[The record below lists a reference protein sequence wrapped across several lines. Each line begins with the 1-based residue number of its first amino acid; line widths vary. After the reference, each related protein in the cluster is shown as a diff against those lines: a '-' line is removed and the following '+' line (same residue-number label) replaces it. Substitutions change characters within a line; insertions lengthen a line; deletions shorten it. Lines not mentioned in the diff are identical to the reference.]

1 MILKNFISVFERDL
15 DKLIQEIESYF
26 DEKNLWLIDGTIS
39 NSAGNLTLHLI
50 GNLNNFIGKEIGGFD
65 YTRNREFEFGAKDVP
80 RQELVN
86 EINNCKKRL
95 IVSLEGMDI
104 SLVEKDYPLEV
115 FGKKMTHCFFIT
127 HLYGHL
133 NYHLGQIN
141 YHRRLLDKRI

>member
-1 MILKNFISVFERDL
+1 MLFGRDL
-15 DKLIQEIESYF
+15 DRLTQEIKSYS
-26 DEKNLWLIDGTIS
+26 DEKNLWLIDDTIS

-65 YTRNREFEFGAKDVP
+65 YKRNREFEFGAKNVP
-80 RQELVN
+80 REELIN
-86 EINNCKKRL
+86 ELSNCKHKL

-104 SLVEKDYPLEV
+104 SLINKDYPLEI
-115 FGKKMTHCFFIT
+115 FGEKMTHCFFLT

-141 YHRRLLDKRI
+141 YHRRFLDI